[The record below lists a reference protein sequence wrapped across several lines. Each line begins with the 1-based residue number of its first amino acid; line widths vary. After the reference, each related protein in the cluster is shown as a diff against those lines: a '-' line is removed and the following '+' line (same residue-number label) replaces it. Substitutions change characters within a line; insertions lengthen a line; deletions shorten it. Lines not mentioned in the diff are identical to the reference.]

1 MVSQVAVGGMLLL
14 WADEGNPPEPLRP
27 IAAVSTEVRST
38 LISPKNVIAKVWTA
52 FDGLANDTIWSA
64 AKDILLMVNAYAS
77 AQFLQLT
84 FEKEVLGN
92 YFGIFGVIGVL
103 GAFVHSGVGM
113 AALQRILGE
122 RDDPRRTIN
131 SYVSW
136 GLILSI
142 AAVILTLIAAGLR
155 LKQLGIVEILALA
168 AAELVVIGIVV
179 VVTSSIQGI
188 LGFPAAARLRMGVI
202 AIRFTITTSLFLFG
216 GLNVRNLAFG
226 FLAGFVVYAAWILK
240 VYLPHH
246 GLGYKFVT
254 PTKMQLTSGLTFSSP
269 MAAGKVQT
277 DGDKYLL
284 PSFGFE
290 TEAASYGIAYRGM
303 QVANAPLMALESAAF
318 QRFLPKGEGQKD
330 FHMRKANRFT
340 WLMFGSGLV
349 LAIVMFLAMPILEFL
364 LFRGNTRD
372 AADILPWLL
381 GLIPVMALSG
391 TPLNGMIGLGRAKER
406 AYIFAISAAV
416 SLALYLPL
424 ISRYDWRG
432 AVVATYISETF
443 LIVVGWWA
451 LWHYQ
456 QVENRRID
464 EEEEE
469 GSSVESS
476 ADVVASEG

>member
-1 MVSQVAVGGMLLL
+1 M
-14 WADEGNPPEPLRP
+14 
-27 IAAVSTEVRST
+27 
-38 LISPKNVIAKVWTA
+38 ISPKNLIGKVWTA
-52 FDGLANDTIWSA
+52 FDGLATDTVWSA

-92 YFGIFGVIGVL
+92 YFAIFGVIGVL

-122 RDDPRRTIN
+122 RSDAQTTIN

-136 GLILSI
+136 ALVLSG
-142 AAVILTLIAAGLR
+142 AAVGLTLVASGLR
-155 LKQLGIVEILALA
+155 LEKLGIVEILALA
-168 AAELVVIGIVV
+168 VAELVVIAIVV
-179 VVTSSIQGI
+179 VITSSVQGI
-188 LGFPAAARLRMGVI
+188 LGFPESARLRMGVI
-202 AIRFTITTSLFLFG
+202 GIRFTVTTSLFLFG

-226 FLAGFVVYAAWILK
+226 FLAGFIAYAVWILK

-246 GLGYKFVT
+246 GLSYTFVK
-254 PTKMQLTSGLTFSSP
+254 PTKMVITGGLTFSSP

-284 PSFGFE
+284 SSFGY
-290 TEAASYGIAYRGM
+290 EAAGASYGIAYRGM

-318 QRFLPKGEGQKD
+318 QRFLPKGEGQRD
-330 FHMRKANRFT
+330 FHMKKANRFT
-340 WLMFGSGLV
+340 WLMFGAGAV
-349 LAIVMFLAMPILEFL
+349 LAGIMFLALPVLEFL
-364 LFRGNTRD
+364 LFRGETKD
-372 AADILPWLL
+372 AGEILPWLL

-406 AYIFAISAAV
+406 AYIFAVSAAV
-416 SLALYLPL
+416 SMALYLPL

-432 AVVATYISETF
+432 ALVGTYLSETF

-451 LWHYQ
+451 LRHYQ
-456 QVENRRID
+456 QVENKRID
-464 EEEEE
+464 DQ
-469 GSSVESS
+469 ESM
-476 ADVVASEG
+476 ARAKTPT